1 MIVDAVTF
9 DFWNTLVYE
18 ERGHMRDRRMAAWVG
33 ILKGAGF
40 PVERD
45 ELHAI
50 YDRAWDTYVRSWHA
64 NEQFGAAQAAAQI
77 VKGLGYQLTPG
88 LEEMLIEAFTSSSQ
102 DAQVH
107 ATGGIASCLERLK
120 AAGLGLGII
129 CDVGFTPSVILRE
142 FLKELDLFGYF
153 DWFSFSDEVGYY
165 KPAPEIFRHALAGL
179 GGPAAARVAHVGDIR
194 RTDIAGAKSMGMI
207 AIRYT
212 GISDDAGDEPPDEL
226 PPADHVVES
235 HDQVPVVLGVV

>member
-18 ERGHMRDRRMAAWVG
+18 ERGYMKGRRLAAWVG
-33 ILKGAGF
+33 ILEGAGF

-50 YDRAWDTYVRSWHA
+50 YDAAWDTYVRSWHA

-77 VKGLGYQLTPG
+77 VKEMGYPLTPG
-88 LEEMLIEAFTSSSQ
+88 LEEVLVEAFTSSSQ

-107 ATGGIASCLERLK
+107 ASAGIASCLETLK
-120 AAGLGLGII
+120 AAGLGLAVI

-142 FLKELDLFGYF
+142 FLKELDLYRYF
-153 DWFSFSDEVGYY
+153 DWFSFSDEVGHY

-212 GISDDAGDEPPDEL
+212 GISDDAAAESADEL
-226 PPADHVVES
+226 VVADHVVES
-235 HDQVPVVLGVV
+235 HDQVPVVLGVT